1 LKTRAWPRA
10 GNSAAS
16 IKSRNGIRDQRGWP
30 LLDWLMEDV
39 AFGFRLMRK
48 NALFS
53 IPPPDRSRS
62 ASTRCRWR
70 SQR

>member
-1 LKTRAWPRA
+1 MSDPFRASQRSGA
-10 GNSAAS
+10 
-16 IKSRNGIRDQRGWP
+16 KRVIRDQRGWP

-48 NALFS
+48 NALLS

-62 ASTRCRWR
+62 ASTRCR
-70 SQR
+70 